1 MREGRSCVGPDFG
14 ENGLDVICHSF
25 RSPRSSLVRAR
36 RCPHTGGGRQGA
48 VVTDRG
54 EKVRMGTLHLLN
66 LRTCSRTISSWAPA
80 TAGPWSSR
88 TPRGSFAC
96 LFPGLSTAGHL
107 AAAGGPRPPFRQPPS
122 PPISLAY
129 TELTTAR
136 LASPPL
142 AQWPPWRVRRH
153 HGHICSSGMYSLE
166 HRRRSYN
173 RCSMQGGYLS
183 LSLRYSMAPS

>member
-1 MREGRSCVGPDFG
+1 
-14 ENGLDVICHSF
+14 
-25 RSPRSSLVRAR
+25 
-36 RCPHTGGGRQGA
+36 
-48 VVTDRG
+48 
-54 EKVRMGTLHLLN
+54 MGTLHLLN

-80 TAGPWSSR
+80 TAGPWSSC

-136 LASPPL
+136 HTTLCL
-142 AQWPPWRVRRH
+142 
-153 HGHICSSGMYSLE
+153 SSFG
-166 HRRRSYN
+166 
-173 RCSMQGGYLS
+173 
-183 LSLRYSMAPS
+183 SMAALAGSPTPWSYMFIRYVFS